1 MIRTLFAVMLLCL
14 GAPPALAADAGKL
27 DDQNGYRGIE
37 FGTSPDSVEGFE
49 FVSDRGAG
57 GTEIYTLASEP
68 LELGD
73 ATLDAV
79 TYGYFDDKL
88 YFVALFTSGR
98 GNGIKALAA
107 LEERYGKGTPVF
119 SEAKEYVWHGRHV
132 TLHFRE
138 DSATH
143 MGMIGFTSVSL
154 AAQVRARIRS
164 VANQA
169 VP

>member
-1 MIRTLFAVMLLCL
+1 MIRTLVVVMLVCL
-14 GAPPALAADAGKL
+14 GAPPALAGGTGKL

-37 FGTSPDSVEGFE
+37 FGTSPDSVQGFE
-49 FVSDRGAG
+49 LVSDRGAG
-57 GTEIYTLASEP
+57 GTKIYTLASET
-68 LELGD
+68 LDLGD
-73 ATLDAV
+73 ATLDGV

-107 LEERYGKGTPVF
+107 LEEKYGKGTPVI
-119 SEAKEYVWHGRHV
+119 SEAKEYVWHGRRV

-143 MGMIGFTSVSL
+143 MGMIGFTSISL
-154 AAQVRARIRS
+154 AAQVRARIQS

-169 VP
+169 AP

>member
-1 MIRTLFAVMLLCL
+1 MIRSLVAVMLLCL
-14 GAPPALAADAGKL
+14 GATSALAGGVGKL

-49 FVSDRGAG
+49 LISDRGAG
-57 GTEIYTLASEP
+57 GTEIYALVSES

-73 ATLDAV
+73 ATLDGV

-107 LEERYGKGTPVF
+107 LEEKYGKGTPVI
-119 SEAKEYVWHGRHV
+119 SEAKEYIWHGRRV

-154 AAQVRARIRS
+154 AAQVRARIQS

-169 VP
+169 TP